1 MKHCFMSK
9 IKKKIKVGVIF
20 GGQSGEHEVSI
31 VSAQSVMSA
40 LAKNRRYEV
49 IPIGITKDGRW
60 IAGRQA
66 LSLLKA
72 GANKLP
78 FKFILPPDPT
88 EKRLVRVEEKSLK
101 PARGK
106 IQFQEL
112 DVIFPVLH
120 GTLGEDG
127 AIQGMLELA
136 NIPYVGSGVL
146 GSAVGMDKIIQK
158 QLFKQAGLPIVDY
171 VWFLT
176 KLWQKNQPVVIK
188 QIETALTYP
197 VFTKPANSG
206 SSVGIGKCHNRRELI
221 LGLKDASLY
230 DRKILVEQGIDSI
243 QEIEVAVLGN
253 DLPQASVPGE
263 IIASNEFYDYDA
275 KYVDG
280 KSRAIIP
287 AKLPVQASQAI
298 RQTALAAFK
307 TLDLAGLARVDFF
320 VKKGSFKIYL
330 NEVNTI
336 PGFTTISMYP
346 KLWQASGLSY
356 AKLLDRLIQL
366 ALTRQKEK
374 NKLSTS
380 YQPKADWYR

>member
-1 MKHCFMSK
+1 MFS
-9 IKKKIKVGVIF
+9 
-20 GGQSGEHEVSI
+20 
-31 VSAQSVMSA
+31 
-40 LAKNRRYEV
+40 
-49 IPIGITKDGRW
+49 
-60 IAGRQA
+60 
-66 LSLLKA
+66 
-72 GANKLP
+72 
-78 FKFILPPDPT
+78 
-88 EKRLVRVEEKSLK
+88 
-101 PARGK
+101 
-106 IQFQEL
+106 
-112 DVIFPVLH
+112 
-120 GTLGEDG
+120 
-127 AIQGMLELA
+127 
-136 NIPYVGSGVL
+136 
-146 GSAVGMDKIIQK
+146 
-158 QLFKQAGLPIVDY
+158 
-171 VWFLT
+171 
-176 KLWQKNQPVVIK
+176 
-188 QIETALTYP
+188 
-197 VFTKPANSG
+197 KPANSG
-206 SSVGIGKCHNRRELI
+206 SSVGIGKCHNQKELI
-221 LGLKDASLY
+221 LGINDACQY
-230 DRKILVEQGIDSI
+230 DRKIIVEQGLENIS
-243 QEIEVAVLGN
+243 EIEVAVLGN
-253 DLPQASVPGE
+253 DAPQASVPGE
-263 IIASNEFYDYDA
+263 IVASNEFYDYDA